1 MILLDEFYK
10 DLYMDI
16 FKKWICIQ
24 KSPNYRIKE
33 YKDIVQIESSYGI
46 AEVTFNLYCIIVRM
60 CVCNKKVAFQTGL

>member
-16 FKKWICIQ
+16 FKKWICFQ
-24 KSPNYRIKE
+24 KSQNYRIKE

-46 AEVTFNLYCIIVRM
+46 AEVTFNLYYIIELKVTS
-60 CVCNKKVAFQTGL
+60 KKKKRT